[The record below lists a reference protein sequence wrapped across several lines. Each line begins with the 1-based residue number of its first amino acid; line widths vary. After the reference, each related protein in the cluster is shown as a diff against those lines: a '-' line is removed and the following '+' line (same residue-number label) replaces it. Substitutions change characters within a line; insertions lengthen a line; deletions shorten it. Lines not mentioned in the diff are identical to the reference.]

1 MRLENYMTHGEYIN
15 TIELAYR
22 VKKIYGI
29 NAYFLFKK
37 MCMVAAC
44 KADTVKTDGIFTT
57 YITYNTFLSKCSH
70 HIFHMLSIDILF
82 NIKYRYKFHENFFG
96 IPAKYI
102 FDFNVLELDE
112 FLTNPIYTKLKKKTS
127 YMPLF
132 SKITIPYLA
141 VY

>member
-44 KADTVKTDGIFTT
+44 KAGTVKTDGIFTT
-57 YITYNTFLSKCSH
+57 YITYNTFLSQCSY
-70 HIFHMLSIDILF
+70 HIFHMLSIDALF

-112 FLTNPIYTKLKKKTS
+112 FLTNPICTKLKKKTS
-127 YMPLF
+127 YIPLF

>member
-44 KADTVKTDGIFTT
+44 KAGTVKTDGIFTT

-70 HIFHMLSIDILF
+70 HIFHMLSIDTLF

-112 FLTNPIYTKLKKKTS
+112 FLTNPICTKLKKK
-127 YMPLF
+127 PLICR
-132 SKITIPYLA
+132 SSLR
-141 VY
+141 

>member
-44 KADTVKTDGIFTT
+44 KAGTVKTDGIFTT

-112 FLTNPIYTKLKKKTS
+112 FLTNPICTKLKKKNLL
-127 YMPLF
+127 Y
-132 SKITIPYLA
+132 A
-141 VY
+141 VLL

>member
-70 HIFHMLSIDILF
+70 HIFHMLSIDTLF

-112 FLTNPIYTKLKKKTS
+112 FLTNPICTKLKKKTS

>member
-37 MCMVAAC
+37 MCMVAAY
-44 KADTVKTDGIFTT
+44 KAGTVETDGSFT

-70 HIFHMLSIDILF
+70 HIFHMLSIDTLF
-82 NIKYRYKFHENFFG
+82 NIRKKYEIGEDFFG
-96 IPAKYI
+96 IPTAYI
-102 FDFNVLELDE
+102 YDFNVLELDE
-112 FLTNPIYTKLKKKTS
+112 FLTKPSGIKMKR
-127 YMPLF
+127 PLEAWD
-132 SKITIPYLA
+132 Y
-141 VY
+141 